1 MNIRAYFRLLLRE
14 ARHVSK
20 DSSLML
26 ILLIAPILYG
36 FMYGSIYINKGE
48 DKIRLAVVDDDG
60 SYLSRQLTQQLDS
73 SPMIDIVMAGNLN
86 DAQEKMYRGDTQGY
100 FYIDKGLEKNVFSL
114 KQANVSLAVNASR
127 FLPSS
132 DITAVVTKICLTVGA
147 GARKIFF
154 SKQGMSDAEAMA
166 MTNPINLDYRPLF
179 NESVTYGTFL
189 LPGLLA
195 IILQQTLMIGVAAS
209 LTSERE
215 NNTLRWVLK
224 LAGNNLSRLIFGK
237 GLFYLIVFM
246 TFGLFFVSVNFN
258 VLGVNVRGSYLSLA
272 VLTWLFISVIIVLGM
287 LIGSFF
293 KTKLFAFQVLVFTS
307 YPIFL
312 ITGYS
317 MPYQSLPKLIRMC
330 ADILPTTPF
339 LKAYISVVQAGGG
352 ISDNI
357 PEIIHLIVL
366 WLVFIILLLFRLQ
379 YLAGREKPL
388 EQLKS

>member
-48 DKIRLAVVDDDG
+48 DNIRLAVVDDDG

-154 SKQGMSDAEAMA
+154 SKQGMSDG
-166 MTNPINLDYRPLF
+166 NDQ
-179 NESVTYGTFL
+179 SDQSG
-189 LPGLLA
+189 LPP
-195 IILQQTLMIGVAAS
+195 
-209 LTSERE
+209 
-215 NNTLRWVLK
+215 
-224 LAGNNLSRLIFGK
+224 
-237 GLFYLIVFM
+237 
-246 TFGLFFVSVNFN
+246 
-258 VLGVNVRGSYLSLA
+258 A
-272 VLTWLFISVIIVLGM
+272 V
-287 LIGSFF
+287 
-293 KTKLFAFQVLVFTS
+293 Q
-307 YPIFL
+307 
-312 ITGYS
+312 
-317 MPYQSLPKLIRMC
+317 
-330 ADILPTTPF
+330 
-339 LKAYISVVQAGGG
+339 
-352 ISDNI
+352 
-357 PEIIHLIVL
+357 
-366 WLVFIILLLFRLQ
+366 
-379 YLAGREKPL
+379 
-388 EQLKS
+388 